1 MNIVFLT
8 SENIHQY
15 YLINEVHKLHPV
27 RKVFLQ
33 ERIAKPVQ
41 LADRVKRLLRP
52 SSVTARVRSFLADI
66 LFRRE
71 RTLEWNY
78 EKRRFFQ
85 NRAPAMDASIPVEFV
100 RSFNDGDAVARV
112 VEEKPDLIIVFGTD
126 ILRGAILNTARI
138 AILNI
143 HRAIVP
149 RYRGGGH
156 PFWAFYL
163 GDFENI
169 GTTVHVCVNQL
180 DGGDIVGRGYYA
192 LSAYDRIYML
202 RYHTTM
208 IALGILR
215 RVIPRLIDGT
225 LEYIR
230 QDTDGRTWRAKD
242 LTIWKQL
249 VARWKFRWH
258 VRGLKNAA
266 GNRTS
271 CPAAR
276 QGVLPE

>member
-1 MNIVFLT
+1 
-8 SENIHQY
+8 
-15 YLINEVHKLHPV
+15 
-27 RKVFLQ
+27 
-33 ERIAKPVQ
+33 
-41 LADRVKRLLRP
+41 
-52 SSVTARVRSFLADI
+52 
-66 LFRRE
+66 LFRGE
-71 RTLEWNY
+71 RKLEY
-78 EKRRFFQ
+78 QFEKRRFFP
-85 NRAPAMDASIPVEFV
+85 NRTPGLDASIPIEYV
-100 RSFNDGDAVARV
+100 RSFNEIDAVARV
-112 VEEKPDLIIVFGTD
+112 AEEKPDLIIVFGTD

-156 PFWAFYL
+156 PFWAFYH
-163 GDFENI
+163 GDFDHV

-208 IALGILR
+208 IAVGILR

-230 QDTDGRTWRAKD
+230 QDTDGTIWRAKD
-242 LTIWKQL
+242 LTMWKQL

-271 CPAAR
+271 SPAAR